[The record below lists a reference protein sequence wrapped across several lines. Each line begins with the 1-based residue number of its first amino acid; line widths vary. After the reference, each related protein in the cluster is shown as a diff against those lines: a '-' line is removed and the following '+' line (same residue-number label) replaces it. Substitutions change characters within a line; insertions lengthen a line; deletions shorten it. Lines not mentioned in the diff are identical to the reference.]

1 MGSCC
6 CLQIVV
12 DNSSDV
18 CGRSAFGAAVGNP
31 TGAFWGGG
39 RTGPRARTTRV
50 GTDTTSAAKGATDRW
65 VWVLFCYVLRMLSHH
80 VQWA

>member
-31 TGAFWGGG
+31 TGAL

-50 GTDTTSAAKGATDRW
+50 GTDTMSAAKGATDRW
-65 VWVLFCYVLRMLSHH
+65 VWVLFCSVLRMLSHY